1 MWKLRLIGAV
11 LVVWGAMSLL
21 ALGTSYEWLAT
32 DYSIARYA
40 STADRRIG
48 NEVQEVDEPMVIAGG
63 AVAIF
68 TGLWIGLLVPYV
80 MNRNTKRMMREA
92 GEAGEAGDGGP

>member
-1 MWKLRLIGAV
+1 
-11 LVVWGAMSLL
+11 
-21 ALGTSYEWLAT
+21 
-32 DYSIARYA
+32 
-40 STADRRIG
+40 
-48 NEVQEVDEPMVIAGG
+48 
-63 AVAIF
+63 VAIF